1 MGRSIGLGLYLMVS
15 NHLTGYA
22 NRTLKRRLAA
32 GKEDADRIDERRG
45 IASRERPKGQLIWFH
60 AASVGESLS
69 LLDLISRLRD
79 DDPGLSILITTGTQT
94 SANLLDK
101 RLPPEVIHQYAPVD
115 ARPFVQEFL
124 NHWKPDAAVWTE
136 SELWPAMIHETHA
149 RGVPMVLLN
158 ARMSEKSM
166 ASWRWARSMVKSLL
180 SRFRVILS
188 QDKQSQQRLL
198 KLGADP
204 EKVTI
209 NGSLK
214 QSGGALPYSEIDRR
228 TMADNLG
235 TRPVWLA
242 ASTHPGEEELVAQA
256 LQIAR
261 GTAHRLILIIAPRH
275 PDRGP
280 EIAERLRNDGWRVDL
295 RSAGD
300 EPNSETD
307 IYVADT
313 LGEMGLW
320 YRLAPVSFV
329 GGSLVD
335 IGGHNPFE
343 PAALGSAILH
353 GPYIHSAQETYDV
366 LTSAGAARQT
376 ATPRELAE
384 AVIDLLEPQ
393 TAAKMAHAA
402 WEVSSYGAEATDNAL
417 AILQDIL
424 DERPA

>member
-1 MGRSIGLGLYLMVS
+1 
-15 NHLTGYA
+15 
-22 NRTLKRRLAA
+22 
-32 GKEDADRIDERRG
+32 
-45 IASRERPKGQLIWFH
+45 
-60 AASVGESLS
+60 
-69 LLDLISRLRD
+69 
-79 DDPGLSILITTGTQT
+79 
-94 SANLLDK
+94 
-101 RLPPEVIHQYAPVD
+101 
-115 ARPFVQEFL
+115 
-124 NHWKPDAAVWTE
+124 
-136 SELWPAMIHETHA
+136 
-149 RGVPMVLLN
+149 
-158 ARMSEKSM
+158 
-166 ASWRWARSMVKSLL
+166 
-180 SRFRVILS
+180 
-188 QDKQSQQRLL
+188 
-198 KLGADP
+198 
-204 EKVTI
+204 
-209 NGSLK
+209 
-214 QSGGALPYSEIDRR
+214 
-228 TMADNLG
+228 
-235 TRPVWLA
+235 
-242 ASTHPGEEELVAQA
+242 
-256 LQIAR
+256 
-261 GTAHRLILIIAPRH
+261 LILIIAPRH